1 MVQNEATTQTTTGS
15 KGQGHK
21 GAMLG
26 MANPVTRRNLCPLVL
41 HRLFDGNDPIGDL
54 RLSGNVGVVVREA
67 TSADDAQL
75 LIAGNML
82 TPTNTRRMGGAQLF
96 LLINLCG
103 VIPIRRTIAWTTLED
118 RDVFTPLNVPSPKCN
133 HHQMP
138 MDHQQIIMNPFNGSA
153 AQCQPNK
160 N

>member
-1 MVQNEATTQTTTGS
+1 
-15 KGQGHK
+15 
-21 GAMLG
+21 MLG

-54 RLSGNVGVVVREA
+54 RLSGSAGVVVREA
-67 TSADDAQL
+67 TSEGDARL
-75 LIAGNML
+75 PIVGHALK
-82 TPTNTRRMGGAQLF
+82 PTTTRRMGAAQLF
-96 LLINLCG
+96 LLSNLCG

-118 RDVFTPLNVPSPKCN
+118 RDVFTPLNVPSPKCI